1 MSVTSPN
8 NVGEGGERKKKG
20 VYLSRIW
27 LIQSGQS
34 TQSLQMAVVCSPW
47 FWCVHRH
54 KMPMKF
60 NICLTVYLTFNYWM
74 IIIECWMKALIRRK
88 LLHGVFKLVIF
99 IPIPLC
105 TQGKRNSNKIR
116 RKVVN
121 RSQGKKLFRALVVLS
136 FWLAN
141 MRTIHFIIDSEFHI
155 LQNY

>member
-99 IPIPLC
+99 
-105 TQGKRNSNKIR
+105 THSFVYQGKRNSNKIR

-136 FWLAN
+136 FWLAK

>member
-99 IPIPLC
+99 IYPFLC
-105 TQGKRNSNKIR
+105 VHKVKEILIKSGEKLWIEVRGKNYFEHWS
-116 RKVVN
+116 
-121 RSQGKKLFRALVVLS
+121 SS
-136 FWLAN
+136 HSDWL
-141 MRTIHFIIDSEFHI
+141 IWEPYI
-155 LQNY
+155 L

>member
-74 IIIECWMKALIRRK
+74 IIIECWMKALIEENCYMGC
-88 LLHGVFKLVIF
+88 LNWWSL
-99 IPIPLC
+99 PIPLC

-136 FWLAN
+136 FWLAK